1 MTKKIALLFM
11 LILNIVFTQ
20 NTVFAQG
27 QYAKDLYIN
36 NVQKKIE
43 GNWIIPKN
51 STTKS
56 SVVSIILNKD
66 GDIDD
71 AEILRSSNNAE
82 FDKSAVDAIYKSIT
96 FGPLV
101 DNQQTLKIQFFFSPI
116 YTSMTVIDNANKLLN
131 PKNSNIVNVSNK
143 NSNTNFVAYA
153 EDLQTKVTSNWTPK
167 ASKHSKKAIVAVD
180 VTQNGAVKNV
190 SLVKSSKNA
199 CFDKQTLDSIAK
211 SIPTD
216 VLPAGTSQES
226 AQVVLS
232 FQYNSAD
239 KKAKTTENHYVDAGV
254 YTIPSYNQYTKQVE
268 DVIAASLTGRRC
280 LFNKDVVYE
289 ITIDKL
295 GQLKYVKVKTP
306 SKDENFD
313 RTTLSI
319 LQKTSFPPIP
329 SDLGVDTITLNYE
342 VVTQRGYTWR
352 DFFDHYLLHL
362 GTTELK
368 SFVVKL
374 Q

>member
-11 LILNIVFTQ
+11 LILNIVFVQ
-20 NTVFAQG
+20 NTSFAQG
-27 QYAKDLYIN
+27 QYAKDLYLN
-36 NVQKKIE
+36 NVQQKIVN
-43 GNWIIPKN
+43 NWIMPDN
-51 STTKS
+51 STGKS
-56 SVVSIILNKD
+56 TVVSIV
-66 GDIDD
+66 IDQYGSVSD
-71 AEILRSSNNAE
+71 AEIVRSSNSAE
-82 FDKSAVDAIYKSIT
+82 FDKSAMDAVYKVSNY
-96 FGPLV
+96 GQLL
-101 DNQQTLKIQFFFSPI
+101 DGQQTLKLQFYFSPVF
-116 YTSMTVIDNANKLLN
+116 TSLNVIDDANKLLN

-153 EDLQTKVTSNWTPK
+153 EDLQTKITSNWTPK
-167 ASKHSKKAIVAVD
+167 VLKHSKKALVAID
-180 VTQNGAVKNV
+180 VTQNGAVKNI

-199 CFDKQTLDSIAK
+199 CFDKQILDSIAK

-216 VLPAGTSQES
+216 VLPAGTSQDS

-232 FQYNSAD
+232 FQYNSAN
-239 KKAKTTENHYVDAGV
+239 KKAKTTDHHYVDAGV

-268 DVIAASLTGRRC
+268 DIIAASLNGRRC

-289 ITIDKL
+289 MSIDKL

-306 SKDENFD
+306 SKDKNFD

-329 SDLGVDTITLNYE
+329 SDLDLDTITLDYE

-362 GTTELK
+362 GTTGVK

>member
-1 MTKKIALLFM
+1 MIKKIVLLLVLF
-11 LILNIVFTQ
+11 LNIVFTQ

-27 QYAKDLYIN
+27 QYAKDFYLN
-36 NVQKKIE
+36 NVQQKIVN
-43 GNWIIPKN
+43 NWIIPRDSEGK
-51 STTKS
+51 ST
-56 SVVSIILNKD
+56 VVSIV
-66 GDIDD
+66 IDQYGAVSD
-71 AEILRSSNNAE
+71 AEIVRSSNNAE
-82 FDKSAVDAIYKSIT
+82 FDKSAMDAVYKVLT
-96 FGPLV
+96 YGQLV
-101 DNQQTLKIQFFFSPI
+101 DGQQTLKLQFYFSPVF
-116 YTSMTVIDNANKLLN
+116 TSLNVIDDTNPLLN
-131 PKNSNIVNVSNK
+131 PNTSNIINVANK
-143 NSNTNFVAYA
+143 NSNTNFVNYVG
-153 EDLQTKVTSNWTPK
+153 ELQNKVTSNWAPK
-167 ASKHSKKAIVAVD
+167 ASKKSKKALVSVD
-180 VTQNGAVKNV
+180 VTQNGAVKNI
-190 SLVKSSKNA
+190 SLVKSSKSA
-199 CFDKQTLDSIAK
+199 AFDKQILDSISK

-216 VLPAGTSQES
+216 VLPAGTSQDS
-226 AQVVLS
+226 AQIVLS

-239 KKAKTTENHYVDAGV
+239 KKAKTTDSHYVDAGV
-254 YTIPSYNQYTKQVE
+254 YTIPGYNQYTKQVE
-268 DVIAASLTGRRC
+268 DIISASLNGRRC

-306 SKDENFD
+306 SKDKNFD

-319 LQKTSFPPIP
+319 IQKTSFPPIP
-329 SDLGVDTITLNYE
+329 VDLGLDTITLNYE